1 MDWQTYRLYAQQL
14 WEDYSPGQVITMAEA
29 QTEEYDYA
37 PFAGGDL
44 EFQGRIARPGDGQEE
59 NRRSMDP
66 EEC

>member
-1 MDWQTYRLYAQQL
+1 
-14 WEDYSPGQVITMAEA
+14 MAEA

-59 NRRSMDP
+59 NRRSMAP
-66 EEC
+66 EKC